1 MTLPTSSVKV
11 KQMARTFPFKVNGV
25 DCPTPSEF
33 GWSLQDVSAADSG
46 RTQDALMHKNRV
58 ATKEKIQLSWNAP
71 DPDKA
76 ALILQMFTAEYFDV
90 TYRDPLTNTVV
101 TKTFYRGDASA
112 NTYWWAND
120 GLFEKIS
127 FNIIER

>member
-1 MTLPTSSVKV
+1 
-11 KQMARTFPFKVNGV
+11 MALNFPFKVNGT

-33 GWSLQDVSAADSG
+33 GWSLQDVSDSSSG
-46 RTQDALMHKNRV
+46 RTQDAVMHKNRV

-76 ALILQMFTAEYFDV
+76 STILQLFTAEYFDV
-90 TYRDPLTNTVV
+90 TYRCPLTNTVT
-101 TKTFYRGDASA
+101 TKTFYRGDANA
-112 NTYWWAND
+112 NTYWWANN

>member
-1 MTLPTSSVKV
+1 
-11 KQMARTFPFKVNGV
+11 MATFPFKVNGV

-46 RTQDALMHKNRV
+46 RTQDGLMHKNMVTR
-58 ATKEKIQLSWNAP
+58 KEKIQLSWNAP

-76 ALILQMFTAEYFDV
+76 STILQMFLPEYFTV
-90 TYRDPLTNTVV
+90 TYRSPLTNSIV
-101 TKTFYRGDASA
+101 TKTFYRGDAAA
-112 NTYWWAND
+112 NTYWWAHN

>member
-1 MTLPTSSVKV
+1 
-11 KQMARTFPFKVNGV
+11 MATFPFKVNNV

-46 RTQDALMHKNRV
+46 RTQDGLMHKNMVTR
-58 ATKEKIQLSWNAP
+58 KEKIQLSWYAP
-71 DPDKA
+71 KPDKA
-76 ALILQMFTAEYFDV
+76 AQILQMFLPEYFEV
-90 TYRDPLTNTVV
+90 TYRSPLTNTVT
-101 TKTFYRGDASA
+101 TKVFYRGDAQA
-112 NTYWWAND
+112 DTYWWANN